1 VTKAQAL
8 EDIWSLERLALRV
21 RRDNRNH
28 RADGSA
34 PRGQVLR
41 SHASPGPYRA
51 QDKRM
56 ARVSEVQS
64 LFSFQQVVIILVYF
78 GTSRARPDRQYRAAG
93 RRRPTFSTGAPA
105 RQGVC
110 GIRRERSKR
119 EYSNSGGSRPV
130 QRADDRRGRGRGGL
144 ARGGPT
150 G

>member
-1 VTKAQAL
+1 MLIHGRARGRKRARIPQTTRAPATGCRCRAVRPLSRSSRRDRPPPGTGFVARIVTKAQAL

-56 ARVSEVQS
+56 ARVSEVKS
-64 LFSFQQVVIILVYF
+64 L
-78 GTSRARPDRQYRAAG
+78 
-93 RRRPTFSTGAPA
+93 
-105 RQGVC
+105 
-110 GIRRERSKR
+110 
-119 EYSNSGGSRPV
+119 
-130 QRADDRRGRGRGGL
+130 
-144 ARGGPT
+144 
-150 G
+150 